1 MLKEDTA
8 CPLCYGE
15 GQHVR
20 DLQELLIGTGDGFE
34 QRICRSCGIYFL
46 SPRIRE
52 IDIDHYYPP
61 DYIGYLQ
68 DLHPPWIR
76 AITHWLG
83 LDGRRRRMIERYV
96 TGGRLLD
103 VGVGNGFFLK
113 TLDSKKWERF
123 GIDTAWNP
131 SDWQREEVVLYE
143 GSFDKTPLP
152 LHPLDAITMWHV
164 FEHFYHPQQALA
176 NAHRL
181 LKPGGFLFIVLPDL
195 KNLDRHL
202 FGRFWVGW
210 DAPRHIAIYSSTAL
224 KQMLFQN
231 GFELCAVHPSSYTGD
246 YFLLNLEFLQRGMNR
261 SPIRLSQSLFL
272 RILLS
277 PILWG
282 IARIGLAPI
291 KMYVAK
297 KRI

>member
-1 MLKEDTA
+1 LREKAE
-8 CPLCYGE
+8 CPLCHGE

-20 DLQELLIGTGDGFE
+20 DLQELLIGTGDEFG
-34 QRICRSCGIYFL
+34 QRRCEPCGIYFL
-46 SPRIRE
+46 SPRISE
-52 IDIDHYYPP
+52 FDIGQYYPP

-68 DLHPPWIR
+68 NPQPPIIR
-76 AITHWLG
+76 TITHKVG
-83 LDGRRRRMIERYV
+83 LDTRRRRMIEKYV
-96 TGGRLLD
+96 RGGRLLD

-123 GIDTAWNP
+123 GIDTSWNP
-131 SDWQREEVVLYE
+131 GDWRSEEVVLYE
-143 GSFDKTPLP
+143 GKFDKTPLP
-152 LHPLDAITMWHV
+152 LHQLDAITMWHV
-164 FEHFYHPQQALA
+164 FEHFYHPQRALA

-181 LKPGGFLFIVLPDL
+181 LKPGGYLFIVMPDL
-195 KNLDRHL
+195 KNLDRRL

-210 DAPRHIAIYSSTAL
+210 DAPRHIAVYSSAAL
-224 KQMLFQN
+224 KMMLIQN
-231 GFELCAVHPSSYTGD
+231 GFELCAIHHSSYTGD

-277 PILWG
+277 PFLWA